1 MITRTIRT
9 KILSLLLAAIMVFS
23 LLPVTALSATVNS
36 TYTPGTYT
44 GTAKVYKNDVIKV
57 TVTLT
62 EGENGVAISAIDAV
76 LESGDQTDVSFLE
89 TAKTAILA
97 QIKAKNGTDNIDAV
111 SGQPTAAMASPR
123 APAQTHFHP
132 TRPAPAHR
140 RSLLSIERSK
150 IITYTSGTFCA
161 GCSFFLCMRFIFC
174 CN

>member
-44 GTAKVYKNDVIKV
+44 GTAKVYRNDVIKV

-111 SGQPTAAMASPR
+111 SGATYSRKRHHQGHRANAFSPDATCTR
-123 APAQTHFHP
+123 AQAVTLIYRAQ
-132 TRPAPAHR
+132 
-140 RSLLSIERSK
+140 
-150 IITYTSGTFCA
+150 
-161 GCSFFLCMRFIFC
+161 
-174 CN
+174 

>member
-1 MITRTIRT
+1 MKTRTVRT

-23 LLPVTALSATVNS
+23 LLPVTALAATVNS

-44 GTAKVYKNDVIKV
+44 GTAKVYKDDVIKV

-111 SGQPTAAMASPR
+111 SGATYSRKRHHQG
-123 APAQTHFHP
+123 
-132 TRPAPAHR
+132 HR
-140 RSLLSIERSK
+140 RKR
-150 IITYTSGTFCA
+150 
-161 GCSFFLCMRFIFC
+161 IFTRRDLHPRTGGYSYL
-174 CN
+174 

>member
-9 KILSLLLAAIMVFS
+9 NILLLLLAAIMVFS
-23 LLPVTALSATVNS
+23 LLPVTALAATVNS

-44 GTAKVYKNDVIKV
+44 GTAKVYKDDVIKV

-111 SGQPTAAMASPR
+111 SGATYSRNGITKGTGANAFSHDATCTR
-123 APAQTHFHP
+123 AQAVTLIYRAQ
-132 TRPAPAHR
+132 
-140 RSLLSIERSK
+140 
-150 IITYTSGTFCA
+150 
-161 GCSFFLCMRFIFC
+161 
-174 CN
+174 

>member
-44 GTAKVYKNDVIKV
+44 GTAKVYKDDVIKV

-111 SGQPTAAMASPR
+111 SGATYSRKRHHQGHRANAFSPDATCTR
-123 APAQTHFHP
+123 AQAVTLIYRAQ
-132 TRPAPAHR
+132 
-140 RSLLSIERSK
+140 
-150 IITYTSGTFCA
+150 
-161 GCSFFLCMRFIFC
+161 
-174 CN
+174 